1 MAQRLATEFVNA
13 RLLLPESQMSKFMQ
27 HIQDPRIRY
36 RVRVLESGSREIVLE
51 DESGEEVN
59 LPFDRRRNLF
69 VCELSFRLVNPR
81 LTHMIRRLFVAFR
94 GDGMVRRIYPG
105 FVMLDFYAEGSVRR
119 IIELTPG
126 ASRLVFEHRDQVPE
140 LEYRFG
146 STDIER
152 EIENIRMRVDLLLDR
167 RHASLNPEEIERIDK
182 MLRRESRRLFIL
194 EA

>member
-1 MAQRLATEFVNA
+1 MAQRLATEFVKA
-13 RLLLPESQMSKFMQ
+13 RLLLPESQMSRFMQ
-27 HIQDPRIRY
+27 HIQDPRIHCH
-36 RVRVLESGSREIVLE
+36 VRVLDGGSREIVLE
-51 DESGEEVN
+51 DESGEEVR

-81 LTHMIRRLFVAFR
+81 LTHLIRQLFVAFK

-126 ASRLVFEHRDQVPE
+126 ASRLVFEHRDQIPE
-140 LEYRFG
+140 LEYRFA
-146 STDIER
+146 STDIEY
-152 EIENIRMRVDLLLDR
+152 EIACIRVQVDRLLDWR
-167 RHASLNPEEIERIDK
+167 LATRSAEEIKQIDA
-182 MLRRESRRLFIL
+182 LLCEEAFRLFSL